1 MGSEMCIRDRSKPIT
16 TGVAASS
23 RGRINASA
31 PMAAPASVDDTFN
44 DVALTAK
51 SDDSRP
57 AIVVSGRSAAIAKA
71 SAAASAPTTL
81 PTSVDE
87 NA

>member
-1 MGSEMCIRDRSKPIT
+1 
-16 TGVAASS
+16 
-23 RGRINASA
+23 
-31 PMAAPASVDDTFN
+31 MAAPASVDDTFN